1 MFVIVTFFKKMMDA
15 SHVAKKEEEK
25 DNPNFIRVSH
35 GHLLVNVPLTAF
47 NGTTYRI
54 KTEEAE
60 KLKQLLASR
69 YPWLSQNALRV
80 FIEEAEQAMFERIQS
95 QLGYMEKARN
105 ALRSG
110 NYDRA
115 KRMAEKQL
123 ERLPEDPDAWYV
135 LGESLCKLGENDK
148 GFAALAKAR
157 SYVKR
162 K

>member
-1 MFVIVTFFKKMMDA
+1 M
-15 SHVAKKEEEK
+15 AKKEDEK
-25 DNPNFIRVSH
+25 VNPNFIEVSH
-35 GHLLVNVPLTAF
+35 GHLLVNIPLTAF
-47 NGTTYRI
+47 DGTTYRI
-54 KTEEAE
+54 KPKEAE
-60 KLKQLLASR
+60 KLKELLASR
-69 YPWLSQNALRV
+69 YPWLTPNALKV

-95 QLGYMEKARN
+95 QLGYMDKARN

-110 NYDRA
+110 NYERA

-135 LGESLCKLGENDK
+135 LGESLCKLGESEK

-157 SYVKR
+157 SFAKR